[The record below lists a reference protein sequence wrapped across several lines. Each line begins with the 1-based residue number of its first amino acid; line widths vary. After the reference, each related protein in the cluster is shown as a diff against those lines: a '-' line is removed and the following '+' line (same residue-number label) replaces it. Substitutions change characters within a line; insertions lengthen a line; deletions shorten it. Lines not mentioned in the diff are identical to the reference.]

1 MGSPLSS
8 KVLCISAVTLCG
20 TYSYF
25 CGQCV
30 EFSKYRGGVYV
41 AQSREAW
48 EKVNIFPQKYCAAV
62 PAIHRYTSENWTYC
76 VFLFPSI

>member
-1 MGSPLSS
+1 MH
-8 KVLCISAVTLCG
+8 LCG

-41 AQSREAW
+41 VQSREAW
-48 EKVNIFPQKYCAAV
+48 EKVNIFPQKYCAV
-62 PAIHRYTSENWTYC
+62 PEIHTYTSENWTYC
-76 VFLFPSI
+76 VFLYPAI